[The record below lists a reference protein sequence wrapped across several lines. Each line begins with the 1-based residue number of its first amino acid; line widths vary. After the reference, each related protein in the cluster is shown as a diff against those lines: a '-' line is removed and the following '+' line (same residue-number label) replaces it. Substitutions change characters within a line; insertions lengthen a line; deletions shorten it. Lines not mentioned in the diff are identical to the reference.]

1 MISTLFGLLFLLA
14 LAPYATVS
22 PTARAWVM
30 LPVGVIGLVTF
41 ARGLHRRAPE
51 PELALLATLGLV
63 ATLGAG
69 AAMLPVDAATRL
81 SAQGDLGALVNDV
94 YALAGVERAPL
105 ALDPH
110 RGLLELAVPIQ
121 TFLLS
126 LGVATALH
134 RKGRAMQLAWA
145 LLLIGGA
152 LVAVALTHRLTGAE
166 HIYWVSEVPSFSRAP
181 FFAPFVN
188 PNDGGFACAAL
199 ACLALGVAASRSE
212 EQRAVAAVLAVVL
225 LAGVRLSGSRGAMLA
240 AAAGLVTM
248 GMALGGARAR
258 IGGLVGLVVASV
270 GVWIAGP
277 EEVGRALSEWLVPEA
292 LDDGMDTLTGRADI
306 YADAAALVGAAP
318 LWGVGPAG
326 FDEAFRVYKSTP
338 TFTDVAHAHNE
349 PLQILIEHGAVV
361 TGLWALFVGLT
372 AVRVLRAAGAP
383 GHTRWVLSG
392 YAGALAALVVS
403 GFVDFPLR
411 IGALEVLGALLLGAV
426 LGLSAPEG
434 QGRGDA
440 RWRWPLV
447 ALSGLSLGLA
457 LGAEVFA
464 WAQADSE
471 RSPWGAPAA
480 AIARG
485 DAVLAAAP
493 KDKAAAAEAAGWYKL
508 ALARQP
514 LQRAA
519 LQKLAP
525 ALELSGDW
533 EAGLRALTLATRA
546 HPTLPWVH
554 RDHARLLRRLG
565 ELEAS
570 RAAWRRALACDL
582 PDGVEEELVQ
592 EALRG
597 PGDAAT
603 IAGRVLPDRADRL
616 TTGAKILEAEGQRE
630 EAERLLR
637 RAAALDPRYRAHLA
651 RSLVR
656 WERAEEALVIVG
668 DAPGCFATEARAQ
681 AWLSLGRYAE
691 AEGGFDEAMRICGVK
706 DKAARYRLRLGLA
719 QARMSQGDPRGF
731 SLMETLIAEEPD
743 RLALRRD
750 LVQRAVTA
758 GTPKLAKATLKWLVE
773 GGLAT
778 EEETRLWREVR

>member
-30 LPVGVIGLVTF
+30 LPVGVIGLFTF
-41 ARGLHRRAPE
+41 VRGLSRRAPE
-51 PELALLATLGLV
+51 PELAFLSALGF
-63 ATLGAG
+63 AAALGAG
-69 AAMLPVDAATRL
+69 AAMLPVDAAARVA
-81 SAQGDLGALVNDV
+81 AQGDLGALVNEV

-110 RGLLELAVPIQ
+110 RGLLELAIPLQ
-121 TFLLS
+121 TLLLS

-134 RKGRAMQLAWA
+134 RKGRAMQLAWT
-145 LLLIGGA
+145 LLLIGGVMVA
-152 LVAVALTHRLTGAE
+152 LALTHRLTGAE

-199 ACLALGVAASRSE
+199 ACLAVGVAASRSE

-225 LAGVRLSGSRGAMLA
+225 LAGVRLSGSRGAILA
-240 AAAGLVTM
+240 AAAGLATIGLV
-248 GMALGGARAR
+248 LGGARAR
-258 IGGLVGLVVASV
+258 GVGLVALVIGAI

-277 EEVGRALSEWLVPEA
+277 EELGRSLSEWLVPEA

-306 YADAAALVGAAP
+306 YADAAALAGAAP
-318 LWGVGPAG
+318 WWGVGPAG
-326 FDEAFRVYKSTP
+326 FDEGFRVYKSTP

-349 PLQILIEHGAVV
+349 PLQLLVEHGLVV
-361 TGLWALFVGLT
+361 TGLWALFAGLT
-372 AVRVLRAAGAP
+372 AARVLRAAQSPA
-383 GHTRWVLSG
+383 HTRWVLAG
-392 YAGALAALVVS
+392 YAGALAALFVS

-426 LGLSAPEG
+426 LGLSAPET

-447 ALSGLSLGLA
+447 GVGALSLGLA
-457 LGAEVFA
+457 LGAEAFA
-464 WAQADSE
+464 WAEEDSE
-471 RSPWGAPAA
+471 TSPWGSPAA
-480 AIARG
+480 AVARG
-485 DAVLAAAP
+485 DRALAAAP
-493 KDKAAAAEAAGWYKL
+493 KDKAAAAEAARWYKL

-525 ALELSGDW
+525 ALEAAGDW
-533 EAGLRALTLATRA
+533 EAGLDALTLATRV

-603 IAGRVLPDRADRL
+603 IAARVLPERADRL
-616 TTGAKILEAEGQRE
+616 TTGAKILEAEGQQA

-637 RAAALDPRYRAHLA
+637 RAAALDARYRAHLA

-656 WERAEEALVIVG
+656 WGRSEEALAAVG

-681 AWLSLGRYAE
+681 AWLSLGRFEE
-691 AEGGFDEAMRICGVK
+691 AEGAFDEAMRLCGVK

-719 QARMSQGDPRGF
+719 QSRMSQGDPRGY
-731 SLMETLIAEEPD
+731 SLMETLISEEPD

-750 LVQRAVTA
+750 LVQRAVDA
-758 GTPKLAKATLKWLVE
+758 GTPKLARSTLKWLVDN
-773 GGLAT
+773 GLAT
-778 EEETRLWREVR
+778 EDETRLWREVR

>member
-41 ARGLHRRAPE
+41 ARGLNRRAPE
-51 PELALLATLGLV
+51 PELAMLSALGLV
-63 ATLGAG
+63 AALGAG
-69 AAMLPVDAATRL
+69 AAMLPVDAAARL
-81 SAQGDLGALVNDV
+81 AAQGDLGALVNDV
-94 YALAGVERAPL
+94 YALAGVDRAPL

-110 RGLLELAVPIQ
+110 RGLLELAIPIQ

-152 LVAVALTHRLTGAE
+152 VVALALTHRLSGAE

-199 ACLALGVAASRSE
+199 ACLAVGVAASRSE

-240 AAAGLVTM
+240 AAAGLITM
-248 GMALGGARAR
+248 GMLLGGARAR
-258 IGGLVGLVVASV
+258 LGGLIGLALAAI

-277 EEVGRALSEWLVPEA
+277 EELGRALSEWLVPEA

-306 YADAAALVGAAP
+306 YADAAALAGEAP
-318 LWGVGPAG
+318 LWGLGPAG
-326 FDEAFRVYKSTP
+326 FDEGFRVYKSTP

-349 PLQILIEHGAVV
+349 PLQILIEHGALV

-372 AVRVLRAAGAP
+372 AARVVRAASAP
-383 GHTRWVLSG
+383 GHTRWVLAG
-392 YAGALAALVVS
+392 YGGALAALFVS

-434 QGRGDA
+434 PSRGDG

-447 ALSGLSLGLA
+447 ALGALSLGIA

-464 WAQADSE
+464 WAQKDSE
-471 RSPWGAPAA
+471 TSPWGSPAA

-493 KDKAAAAEAAGWYKL
+493 KDKAAAAEAVRWYKL

-514 LQRAA
+514 LQRAT

-525 ALELSGDW
+525 ALEAAGDW
-533 EAGLRALTLATRA
+533 EAGLHALTLATRV

-603 IAGRVLPDRADRL
+603 IAGRVLPERADRL
-616 TTGAKILEAEGQRE
+616 TTGAKILESEGHQD

-637 RAAALDPRYRAHLA
+637 RAATLDPRYRAHLG

-656 WERAEEALVIVG
+656 WGRAEEALSVIG

-681 AWLSLGRYAE
+681 AWLSLGRFAE
-691 AEGGFDEAMRICGVK
+691 SEGGFDEAMRLCGVR
-706 DKAARYRLRLGLA
+706 DKAARGRLRLGLA

-731 SLMETLIAEEPD
+731 SLMETLISEEPD

-750 LVQRAVTA
+750 LIQRAVAA
-758 GTPKLAKATLKWLVE
+758 GTPKLARSTLKWLVDNA
-773 GGLAT
+773 LAT
-778 EEETRLWREVR
+778 DEEIALWREVR